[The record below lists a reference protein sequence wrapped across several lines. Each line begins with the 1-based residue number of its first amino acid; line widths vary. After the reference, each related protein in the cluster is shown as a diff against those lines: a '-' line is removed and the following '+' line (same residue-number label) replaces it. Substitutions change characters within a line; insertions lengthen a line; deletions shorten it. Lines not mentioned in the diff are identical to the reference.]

1 MKLYSKADGIKKVK
15 SMKATGGA
23 KVYKIK
29 KVKTKVGGKNV
40 TMYNLLTRNKSHS
53 TGRNPF
59 GLDMVKGAY
68 LIPVV
73 EGLNEQKTVEIG
85 SAYDNN
91 GEIELVIDK
100 ARRPYS
106 WSTVNFDLTQSFYS
120 GGGSSREA
128 SLKGQKKIKLKPSQI
143 NKIKKI
149 IKNPEDKHYIEN
161 DNFRV
166 SDILDALKR
175 NK

>member
-1 MKLYSKADGIKKVK
+1 MKD
-15 SMKATGGA
+15 TGGA

-100 ARRPYS
+100 ARRPDS
-106 WSTVNFDLTQSFYS
+106 WSTVNFDLTQNFYS
-120 GGGSSREA
+120 GGGSSRET
-128 SLKGQKKIKLKPSQI
+128 SLERQKKIKLKPSQI
-143 NKIKKI
+143 GKIKKI

>member
-1 MKLYSKADGIKKVK
+1 VKLYSKADGIKKVK

-40 TMYNLLTRNKSHS
+40 TMYNLLTRNKTHS

-100 ARRPYS
+100 ARRPDS

-120 GGGSSREA
+120 GGGSSRET
-128 SLKGQKKIKLKPSQI
+128 SLERQKKIKLKPSQI

-149 IKNPEDKHYIEN
+149 TKNPEDKHYIEN

-166 SDILDALKR
+166 SAILNAVKR

>member
-100 ARRPYS
+100 ARRPDS

-120 GGGSSREA
+120 GGGSSRET
-128 SLKGQKKIKLKPSQI
+128 SLERQKKIKLKPSQI

-166 SDILDALKR
+166 SDILNALKR